1 MNSNYQY
8 KTCRHL
14 ADHTLGFFDRID
26 TGEKCIKFCCEFR
39 EPEGVPTLAFKET
52 AEETVDAY
60 LALWKDFMDESKRIS
75 SQGGTPEI
83 TTGCTKCP
91 LYIDNHWLSD
101 GLIRYVFL
109 SMYPSPCQC
118 HCTYCDLYQEGKTK
132 LPLDEAARQAYE
144 KLFDVIE
151 VCEKRKLILKDA
163 LWAVAC
169 GELSIHPY
177 RERILNL
184 VDGKQ
189 VVFHSNCFKFDEGI
203 ANHLRKYPKSKLSF
217 SIDAGTP
224 EAWKKVKGYDNFA
237 IAVEN
242 LERYVKNIAYP
253 GQILLKFIILPG
265 MNDRK
270 EDFEGVIKIIKHLG
284 IERLLVARDLRF
296 CPELSHEEKAA
307 AASIIAMCFK
317 NGIVTDLNQ
326 LVKKQEEKIEI
337 KQMAQ
342 DLLQKM

>member
-1 MNSNYQY
+1 M
-8 KTCRHL
+8 
-14 ADHTLGFFDRID
+14 
-26 TGEKCIKFCCEFR
+26 
-39 EPEGVPTLAFKET
+39 
-52 AEETVDAY
+52 
-60 LALWKDFMDESKRIS
+60 
-75 SQGGTPEI
+75 
-83 TTGCTKCP
+83 
-91 LYIDNHWLSD
+91 
-101 GLIRYVFL
+101 
-109 SMYPSPCQC
+109 
-118 HCTYCDLYQEGKTK
+118 
-132 LPLDEAARQAYE
+132 DEAARQAYE